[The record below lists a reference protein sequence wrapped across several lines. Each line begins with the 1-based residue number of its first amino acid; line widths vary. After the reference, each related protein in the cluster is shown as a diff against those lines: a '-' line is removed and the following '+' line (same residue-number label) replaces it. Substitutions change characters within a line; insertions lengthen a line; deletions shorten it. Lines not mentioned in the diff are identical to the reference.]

1 MQEAACGP
9 VLGNIKYGDVKC
21 AQIQPNSQSLLTFTL
36 VNENHKMF
44 RADRG
49 QGSGPSSRSLDH
61 PLLSCSGE
69 PLTSLCLCSFTTCQ
83 TTLSWGERKIFVDY
97 ITIFVKYIS
106 RKSNDSPSSLVN
118 IPLAYLKIF

>member
-1 MQEAACGP
+1 MWASPG
-9 VLGNIKYGDVKC
+9 KYKIRRRE
-21 AQIQPNSQSLLTFTL
+21 QIQPNSQSLLTFSL

-49 QGSGPSSRSLDH
+49 QGSGPSSRSLDR

-83 TTLSWGERKIFVDY
+83 TTLSWGDGKIFVDY
-97 ITIFVKYIS
+97 ITIFVKYIG
-106 RKSNDSPSSLVN
+106 RKSNYSPSSLVN